1 MADHEP
7 ADLADLFPGFES
19 HWISTPEGKIFARSG
34 GKGSPLVLLHG
45 FPQTHVMWHRIAPEL
60 AKHFHVILPDLRGYG
75 WSSAPR
81 SEAPHETYSKRE
93 MAKDVIRV
101 VEELGHTQFALA
113 GHDRGGRVAYRLA
126 LDHPGRLSKLAVLDI
141 IPTYAMWQ
149 RMDAKSAMKVYH
161 WSFLAQPYPM
171 PETMI
176 AKSPSEWLEHT
187 LASWTMA
194 KDLSAFDSRALA
206 HYRAFFND
214 PSRIHA
220 TCEDYRAGAG
230 PDVDADEADC
240 AAGRTIDC
248 PVFAFW
254 GQSGIPAEGASPL
267 DAWRELAPK
276 VTGYGVESGHFLAE
290 ENPEAT
296 LEALSDF
303 FR

>member
-1 MADHEP
+1 M

-34 GKGSPLVLLHG
+34 GKGPPLVLLHG

-240 AAGRTIDC
+240 AASRTIDC
-248 PVFAFW
+248 PVFALW
-254 GQSGIPAEGASPL
+254 GESGIPAEGASPL
-267 DAWRELAPK
+267 DAWRALAPK